1 MSRGAQHVAEFVRA
15 LVTRVRPFFVLGR
28 GELRGLVL
36 FEGDHFGV
44 SVSVG
49 VADMN
54 ESRFANPGLSNMSF
68 GQFKYSQMDR
78 EKFADRTAAPIPQ
91 IRR

>member
-1 MSRGAQHVAEFVRA
+1 
-15 LVTRVRPFFVLGR
+15 
-28 GELRGLVL
+28 
-36 FEGDHFGV
+36 
-44 SVSVG
+44 
-49 VADMN
+49 
-54 ESRFANPGLSNMSF
+54 MSF